1 MQRRDPEHRPEA
13 EEGQDAPGTVT
24 ESVPAESV
32 PAPVPVEEQAAP
44 AADGRARRKFV
55 AVAVIISAV
64 VVAVTVVDYGS
75 QPQPSVT
82 AGAPSTTAKSTTA
95 APSTTT
101 PAPTTTTDDQQPTDE
116 NTDAELPTD
125 EQTIATVTGYYNLLP
140 DNLEAAWGLLTAK
153 AQAHYQGDSS
163 FAAYQK
169 YWDQI
174 SSVDVSQLRTSG
186 PGNADGT
193 ITYTYKDGSG
203 TNVYP
208 AQFQVVQE
216 DGRWKIAHWF
226 FISA

>member
-101 PAPTTTTDDQQPTDE
+101 PAPTTTTDDQQPTVDE
-116 NTDAELPTD
+116 VSA
-125 EQTIATVTGYYNLLP
+125 TIADYYNLLP
-140 DNLEAAWGLLTAK
+140 DDPEAAWELFTAHL
-153 AQAHYQGDSS
+153 QAALYRSDFDVYQQVCDRYS
-163 FAAYQK
+163 A
-169 YWDQI
+169 
-174 SSVDVSQLRTSG
+174 VDVSDIHVNPAPDRTYATVTSH
-186 PGNADGT
+186 
-193 ITYTYKDGSG
+193 YKDGRPP
-203 TNVYP
+203 TAVRT
-208 AQFQVVQE
+208 FFVVDRE
-216 DGRWKIAHWF
+216 DGQWKIDWLWT
-226 FISA
+226 IDP